1 MSAGGQKQE
10 GVDPRAMQVALLD
23 EIAERL
29 LGLQRLEGDIRQLLL
44 EQQPLGEVDPVP
56 TLQVRRVAQRV
67 DADPPWFGVT
77 VHNDGVVP
85 VFLLVN
91 EGTGTPHRIDPG
103 ESWPFSFSRPVIRN
117 VTLFTNSG
125 NSVVRL
131 VGMR

>member
-1 MSAGGQKQE
+1 MSGAEQKQE

-29 LGLQRLEGDIRQLLL
+29 QGLQKVEGAIWRLLH
-44 EQQPLGEVDPVP
+44 EQQPLGEVDPIP
-56 TLQVRRVAQRV
+56 TLQVNTIAQRV

-77 VHNDGVVP
+77 VHNDGGIP
-85 VFLLVN
+85 VNLLIN

-103 ESWPFSFSRPVIRN
+103 ESWPFSFSRPVIRY